1 MGIILSLINKFFDL
15 VDKSEDNSKSFKLEF
30 KPEDRIHQKVDDT
43 YLSPLPPAPKR
54 IDKPRNVDPL
64 KLVFEYEGLPAEQKK
79 ASCRELIDKYK
90 ESSSSL
96 DILAVAKAYDCLGA
110 TYRNQAISY
119 YERFFANPVQIPY
132 ASYEQQNAT
141 LWIIHSNLAK
151 LYEREYLWDKA
162 IEQLQILIGLEQY
175 GIMVVTDH
183 CRIADILV
191 KKCGTQKALD
201 YLKAIENTLNMSE
214 EAKDEFEDFYKEI
227 EEKHNRGYVYRPR
240 PQKHK

>member
-1 MGIILSLINKFFDL
+1 MGIIFSLINKFFDL
-15 VDKSEDNSKSFKLEF
+15 VDKSEDNSKSFKLEL

-110 TYRNQAISY
+110 TYRKQAISY
-119 YERFFANPVQIPY
+119 YERFLPIQCKY
-132 ASYEQQNAT
+132 
-141 LWIIHSNLAK
+141 LMRHMSNK
-151 LYEREYLWDKA
+151 MQLYGLF
-162 IEQLQILIGLEQY
+162 ILILPSYMKESIY
-175 GIMVVTDH
+175 GTRQLSS
-183 CRIADILV
+183 CR
-191 KKCGTQKALD
+191 
-201 YLKAIENTLNMSE
+201 
-214 EAKDEFEDFYKEI
+214 F
-227 EEKHNRGYVYRPR
+227 
-240 PQKHK
+240 